1 MVVIKTACL
10 IDDDLIYR
18 YALEELFLHYKF
30 CKELLLYSD
39 GKEAIDKLTER
50 QKAGLPFPE
59 IIFLDIN
66 MPQMDGWQFLDEF
79 KKQQFNADPT
89 IYVIST
95 SSFDEDRQ
103 KAREYNEVDRYM
115 IKPVSLE
122 QIKDVVEEYIEA
134 FQSKKS

>member
-1 MVVIKTACL
+1 L

-30 CKELLLYSD
+30 CKELLLYNN
-39 GKEAIDKLTER
+39 GQEAIEQLSER
-50 QKAGLPFPE
+50 EQEGLPFPE

-79 KKQQFNADPT
+79 KKQQFKADPT

-95 SSFDEDRQ
+95 SSYDADRQ
-103 KAREYNEVDRYM
+103 KAKEYNEVDRYM

-122 QIKDVVEEYIEA
+122 QIKDVVEEYMEA
-134 FQSKKS
+134 YQSKNA